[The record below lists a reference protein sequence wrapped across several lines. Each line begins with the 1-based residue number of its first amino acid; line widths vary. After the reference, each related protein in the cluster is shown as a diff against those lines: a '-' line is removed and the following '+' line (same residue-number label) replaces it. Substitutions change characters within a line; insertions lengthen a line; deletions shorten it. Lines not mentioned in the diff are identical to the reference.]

1 MDLAKY
7 AELFRTETREHLVAI
22 DEALTALR
30 AGQGRPAVDALFR
43 SVHTIKGMAGA
54 MGYAS
59 VEQLAH
65 AMETRLAVQRAEPGD
80 LASASALVPL
90 LQEAADALA
99 QHADEVTSATPAAVA
114 PSLLARLADAVGDGA
129 PGAGAPVDAAGTDVA
144 SGGPASGDAGVAPT
158 PSAAPSA
165 TPRPTMRQ
173 ARIDLQHLDALLDLA
188 GELVI
193 ARDRLVRAADAN
205 GDRAVRRAA
214 ADTARLVSALQE
226 EVLAAR
232 LVPVGQVFDRFPRF
246 VRDLARE
253 LGKEVAFELDGHDL
267 TLDRSMLDAIVDPVV
282 HLLRNAIDHG
292 LEPSAERLAAG
303 KPAAGRLTLRAARE
317 RDGIVLTVRDDGRGI
332 DRDAVRAR
340 AVAEGRLVA
349 DARPLD
355 DDALVR
361 LLAVPGFTTAPCV
374 SALSGRGVGVDVVA
388 TRARSMGGTLSLDS
402 VHGRGTAFHL
412 HLPVTLAIIRA
423 LLVQV
428 GDATFAVPAAPVR
441 EASEFDVTRVRVER
455 GRELLAWHG
464 DDLPLV
470 RLRPHLG
477 LGDGTATG
485 AQVLL
490 LEVAGRR
497 LACVVDALVGRQ
509 DIVVKPY
516 DTVAGAAP
524 LFSGATILG
533 DGRPALIVDT
543 GSLA

>member
-65 AMETRLAVQRAEPGD
+65 AMETCLAVQRAEPGD
-80 LASASALVPL
+80 LVPASALVPL

-114 PSLLARLADAVGDGA
+114 PSLLARLADAPGDVVA
-129 PGAGAPVDAAGTDVA
+129 VDTAA
-144 SGGPASGDAGVAPT
+144 VAPS
-158 PSAAPSA
+158 PSAAAVAPAPTAAPSA
-165 TPRPTMRQ
+165 PQRPTMRQ
-173 ARIDLQHLDALLDLA
+173 ARIDLQHLDTLLDLA

-193 ARDRLVRAADAN
+193 ARDRLVRAAEAN

-232 LVPVGQVFDRFPRF
+232 LVPVGQVFDRFPRL

-253 LGKEVAFELDGHDL
+253 LGKAVEFELEGHDL

-292 LEPSAERLAAG
+292 LEPSAERIAAG
-303 KPAAGRLTLRAARE
+303 KPAVGRLTLRAARE

-340 AVAEGRLVA
+340 AVAEGRVAA
-349 DARPLD
+349 DAPPLD

-361 LLAVPGFTTAPCV
+361 LLAVPGFTTAPRV

-388 TRARSMGGTLSLDS
+388 TRARSLGGTLSLES

-441 EASEFDVTRVRVER
+441 EASDFDVTRVRVER
-455 GRELLAWHG
+455 GREVLAWHG
-464 DDLPLV
+464 DALPLV

-516 DTVAGAAP
+516 DTVTGAAP